1 MFGSHWKWG
10 CRSIFFDMKSFHT
23 DVERYPHNMKWG
35 RKTHGGLAGFSK
47 YPRKNECVW
56 GSTETGLDRATP
68 KHGLWLLLTGM
79 LPSGFYFINFCLV
92 WIFIT
97 DKLKSGKI
105 TEMFPF
111 FFFTHQVSFSEN
123 SKLKF
128 PGTLNSEDWSE
139 PWKSEMKWWWL
150 GWEKSLEICG
160 TNLLPR
166 K

>member
-68 KHGLWLLLTGM
+68 KHGLWLLLTGT
-79 LPSGFYFINFCLV
+79 LPSGFYFINFKQQIYYYFTKGV
-92 WIFIT
+92 PSTTIGAQFI
-97 DKLKSGKI
+97 S
-105 TEMFPF
+105 
-111 FFFTHQVSFSEN
+111 
-123 SKLKF
+123 SKLIS
-128 PGTLNSEDWSE
+128 PLVD
-139 PWKSEMKWWWL
+139 
-150 GWEKSLEICG
+150 
-160 TNLLPR
+160 LLSFYILLCSFWVHFHFNI
-166 K
+166 